1 LFRPRPQKS
10 FPACDTSLCWL
21 WITLAAGFV
30 LSAVTGCGLRRV
42 EVDQAPEIDVRVLT
56 SPTPPRVGSAEL
68 TLELLDPA
76 GLGVDLAVLQVRG
89 DMLHPGMAPV
99 DGIVGQAVN
108 GHYPVAFEWSMAGDW
123 ILTVDGQLQDG
134 RRLLRT
140 FELRVEPVP

>member
-1 LFRPRPQKS
+1 MFHPRPQKS
-10 FPACDTSLCWL
+10 VQACAASLRWL
-21 WITLAAGFV
+21 RLTLAAG
-30 LSAVTGCGLRRV
+30 LLLPAAAGCGLRRV
-42 EVDQAPEIDVRVLT
+42 EVDQAPEIEVRVLT
-56 SPTPPRVGSAEL
+56 SPTPARVGPAEL

-76 GLGVDLAVLQVRG
+76 GLGVDHALLQVRG

-99 DGIVGQAVN
+99 DGIVGQAVS

-140 FELRVEPVP
+140 FELRVEPAP